1 MQRPFVNI
9 KNIVFLTFAFLIL
22 TVPVFAAPDGMAIS
36 EPRNLPDIAFQD
48 EHGQEVRLS
57 AFKSKTVVLNLW
69 ATWCAPCVT
78 EMLDLNALQKQRLE
92 DKDIE
97 IITVSMD
104 SSIKKAEQFYKK
116 AGIDALPLYWDSTRS
131 LGFDLGFNG
140 LPATIIVN
148 PGGLEVARVFGPLGW
163 LDEEIEAFLLA
174 IAGSSH
180 GQ

>member
-9 KNIVFLTFAFLIL
+9 KNIVFLAFAFLIF
-22 TVPVFAAPDGMAIS
+22 TVPVFAAPDGIEIS
-36 EPRNLPDIAFQD
+36 ELRNLPDIAFQD
-48 EHGQEVRLS
+48 EHGQEVTLS
-57 AFKSKTVVLNLW
+57 AFKGKTVVLNLW

-78 EMLDLNALQKQRLE
+78 EMPDLNALQKRLE

-104 SSIKKAEQFYKK
+104 RSIEKAGQFYKK

-140 LPATIIVN
+140 LPATVIVN
-148 PGGLEVARVFGPLGW
+148 PDSFEVARVSGPLAW
-163 LDEEIEAFLLA
+163 LDKEIEAFLLTVA
-174 IAGSSH
+174 EGSH